1 MSLWDDYK
9 VDAQF
14 TMDFPHGVNND
25 EWRTREG
32 KVLKVKRWSLW
43 TAISSPYLEV
53 RNDGLGKFWNFSGR
67 YRVRSYLVREVLEL
81 FKKVLCKRI

>member
-14 TMDFPHGVNND
+14 TMDFTHGVNND

-32 KVLKVKRWSLW
+32 KVLKVKDMCRWF
-43 TAISSPYLEV
+43 YEC
-53 RNDGLGKFWNFSGR
+53 GLKEGFTPKQAMELAD
-67 YRVRSYLVREVLEL
+67 SYIIAL
-81 FKKVLCKRI
+81 FGSKK